1 MAVGAAKNNDPMKSA
16 RSIDEMAKE
25 RVGNTVIDA
34 IASSYG
40 GPMMSLLNNGTRFY
54 GNVAD
59 LGRWIYDSR
68 NQKSNDGD
76 GEPTYIEASRT
87 VDEEGEPTYI
97 EGRRTVDD
105 DNTPVEQKDTEDE
118 SEKSS
123 DYDLDEMAGEFIL
136 GAWGNG
142 QDRIDNMINAGY
154 SLDDYNK
161 IQQRVNEA
169 YESGRNLHELTNKAN
184 EKLKYW

>member
-1 MAVGAAKNNDPMKSA
+1 MGAAKNNDPMKSA
-16 RSIDEMAKE
+16 RSINEMAKE

-40 GPMMSLLNNGTRFY
+40 GPMMSLINNGTRFY

-59 LGRWIYDSR
+59 LGRWLYDSR
-68 NQKSNDGD
+68 NSKSNNGD

-105 DNTPVEQKDTEDE
+105 GNAPVEQKDTEDE